1 MERVAI
7 SDWRTWKVDK
17 INENIPMMITIEGV
31 DTFLLDRPE
40 NIIVVSDL
48 HPRVR
53 NRLKALEYKARAGMA
68 GFQPTPPPV
77 PVSA

>member
-7 SDWRTWKVDK
+7 SDWRTWKVAQ
-17 INENIPMMITIEGV
+17 INENLPLMITIEGV
-31 DTFLLDRPE
+31 DAFLIDRPE

-53 NRLKALEYKARAGMA
+53 NNLKALEYRARAGMA
-68 GFQPTPPPV
+68 GFQPTTSPV
-77 PVSA
+77 QVQA